1 MKKLSRKKRK
11 DPDTEQFEHEIRAL
25 KSTIRSLQRRLRKVD
40 KGYVK
45 YKADKEE
52 KPEKLEPEYDCE
64 NCGKGMQQ
72 VSTFGPRKVTTCDNC
87 DFRKIE
93 KV

>member
-1 MKKLSRKKRK
+1 MKKHSRQKKK
-11 DPDTEQFEHEIRAL
+11 DLETYRLEKENREL
-25 KSTIRSLQRRLRKVD
+25 KTTIRNLERRLKKVD
-40 KGYVK
+40 RGFIK
-45 YKADKEE
+45 YKDYKEE
-52 KPEKLEPEYDCE
+52 KVIKEEPLYDCD

-72 VSTFGPRKVTTCDNC
+72 VSSFGPRKVTTCDNC